1 MNIDE
6 GTRALTPAY
15 SALILLCFISLQIP
29 VSSGVKGDS
38 IVVQVGG
45 SDPSFRVHALISS
58 RRERLRGPCRA
69 QLRHSRTNASQRRR
83 WQGRSMSVACYNCAS
98 TSSNQCTFQLLLYPT
113 CTSTPQTAVEGWIV
127 MVTNV
132 HEEATEEDVQDR
144 FADYGEILN
153 LHLNLDRRTGYV
165 KVTPIPCSFS
175 AFGTYYWTP

>member
-1 MNIDE
+1 
-6 GTRALTPAY
+6 
-15 SALILLCFISLQIP
+15 
-29 VSSGVKGDS
+29 
-38 IVVQVGG
+38 
-45 SDPSFRVHALISS
+45 
-58 RRERLRGPCRA
+58 
-69 QLRHSRTNASQRRR
+69 
-83 WQGRSMSVACYNCAS
+83 
-98 TSSNQCTFQLLLYPT
+98 
-113 CTSTPQTAVEGWIV
+113 